1 MRLERDTLD
10 FDDRVN
16 RVAYCA
22 VETGVETTRI
32 HNTYG
37 LCADKENRYSVAVIE
52 PILRI
57 GEDERESFAFKFGS
71 GMLDCGDIIKESVDN
86 ALMQFHASAVDS
98 GEYRVLLRSDAA
110 TDLLSAFSSMF
121 SADSVQK
128 GLSLLKDKLGERIAN
143 PCISIIDDPFEE
155 DNPRAFDAE
164 GTPSVKTVV
173 VEDGILKS
181 FLHNLKTARK
191 AGVAST
197 SNADAPVSP
206 LRSEF
211 LPATFSLQKAKRA
224 MIRLFP
230 NLTAELSLPNS
241 AAFTADSIPSAAIF
255 R

>member
-1 MRLERDTLD
+1 
-10 FDDRVN
+10 
-16 RVAYCA
+16 
-22 VETGVETTRI
+22 
-32 HNTYG
+32 
-37 LCADKENRYSVAVIE
+37 
-52 PILRI
+52 
-57 GEDERESFAFKFGS
+57 
-71 GMLDCGDIIKESVDN
+71 MLDCGDIIKESVDN

-110 TDLLSAFSSMF
+110 TDLLSAFSGMF

-164 GTPSVKTVV
+164 GTPSVK
-173 VEDGILKS
+173 L
-181 FLHNLKTARK
+181 LLLKTAYLRAFFTILK
-191 AGVAST
+191 PHERRVLPPPPT
-197 SNADAPVSP
+197 PDAPVSP